1 MVIEDMQQS
10 LELLENIKNFFYNI
24 EEIEKKLN
32 MDLRNK
38 EYERDDLLHEIELS
52 KLNAIEIVAV
62 YKKLEKV
69 LQERRI
75 IKDKI
80 DLVSTIKP
88 YANKFIAKGI
98 CAETDAAIKNIET
111 LKRNQEKENKDE
123 AQQMLSWFQILM
135 LIGRPLWDKKRKKWR
150 VLNGYQA
157 VLGNTNNLFYEVTF
171 TDTPYWENYA
181 DEQLY
186 LNVPAEKEKQKES
199 GDKGS
204 NNKDK

>member
-1 MVIEDMQQS
+1 MEIDDIQQS
-10 LELLENIKNFFYNI
+10 LELLNNIKNFFYNI

-32 MDLRNK
+32 TDLYNK
-38 EYERDDLLHEIELS
+38 EGERDDLLHEIELS

-98 CAETDAAIKNIET
+98 CAETDATIKNIET
-111 LKRNQEKENKDE
+111 LKRNQENR
-123 AQQMLSWFQILM
+123 QYT
-135 LIGRPLWDKKRKKWR
+135 PR
-150 VLNGYQA
+150 VLQDLKCA
-157 VLGNTNNLFYEVTF
+157 KVK
-171 TDTPYWENYA
+171 
-181 DEQLY
+181 
-186 LNVPAEKEKQKES
+186 KEE
-199 GDKGS
+199 
-204 NNKDK
+204 

>member
-1 MVIEDMQQS
+1 MEIDDMQQS
-10 LELLENIKNFFYNI
+10 LELLNNIKNFFYNI

-32 MDLRNK
+32 TDLYNK
-38 EYERDDLLHEIELS
+38 EGERDDLLHEIELS

-98 CAETDAAIKNIET
+98 CAEKDATIKNIET
-111 LKRNQEKENKDE
+111 LKRNQENR
-123 AQQMLSWFQILM
+123 QYT
-135 LIGRPLWDKKRKKWR
+135 PR
-150 VLNGYQA
+150 VLQDLKCA
-157 VLGNTNNLFYEVTF
+157 KVK
-171 TDTPYWENYA
+171 
-181 DEQLY
+181 
-186 LNVPAEKEKQKES
+186 KEE
-199 GDKGS
+199 
-204 NNKDK
+204 

>member
-80 DLVSTIKP
+80 DLVSTKKP

-111 LKRNQEKENKDE
+111 LKRNQENRQYTPRVLKDLKC
-123 AQQMLSWFQILM
+123 AK
-135 LIGRPLWDKKRKKWR
+135 KKR
-150 VLNGYQA
+150 
-157 VLGNTNNLFYEVTF
+157 E
-171 TDTPYWENYA
+171 E
-181 DEQLY
+181 
-186 LNVPAEKEKQKES
+186 
-199 GDKGS
+199 
-204 NNKDK
+204 